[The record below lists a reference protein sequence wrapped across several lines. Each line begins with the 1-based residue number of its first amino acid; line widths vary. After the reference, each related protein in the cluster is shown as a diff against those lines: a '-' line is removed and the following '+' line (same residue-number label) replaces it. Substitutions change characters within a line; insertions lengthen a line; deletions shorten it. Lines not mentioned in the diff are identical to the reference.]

1 MARKTGLTIFGKIGG
16 AFALVLLMVM
26 GLGITA
32 INRMGAVNVR
42 TVELRDQWLPRV
54 QVMGELL
61 AALRDDRL
69 AEASVD
75 IVGSSFGH
83 HAAMKRLGRAQAAV
97 DALRHQYER
106 LIARGTRDEQL
117 LRDFD
122 TGWSAYVQ
130 AGKEMAETA
139 GGGSQ
144 LESDALYAGADNT
157 AFARCNTLLIE
168 DLAFNVAQGKR
179 ASDESAR
186 IYARTRV
193 IVLAVVVAAAIVCGL
208 LGILLVSGVS
218 LPIRR
223 MTRLMKRLSDH
234 DMSVTVEGRGRLDE
248 IGEMAQSVEVFKQ
261 NLIETERLRR
271 EQDLARTVAAE
282 DQRSMLGRMADD
294 FEQKVGQLVGILSSA
309 SSELEQA
316 AGAMSSQASFAGQ
329 KASLVAGAAQEASMS
344 VQGVAS
350 AAEQLSASI
359 REITQQVAH
368 SARISQRAAKDARD
382 TDRIVLELSA
392 SAQKI
397 GQIIGLITTIAGR
410 TNLLALNAT
419 IEAAR
424 AGDAGKGFAVVAS
437 EVKTLA
443 QQTSK
448 ATDEISEQISQIQNS
463 TGDAVAAIRAIT
475 ATIEEVSMIA
485 DTIAASVEQ
494 QGAATSE
501 IARNVQRTSNSTL
514 EVTANIGGVSQ
525 AANQTGTAA
534 AQVLDA
540 AGKLARQTGHLSTE
554 VAAFITSVRAS

>member
-1 MARKTGLTIFGKIGG
+1 MKTGLTIFGKIGG

-26 GLGITA
+26 ALGITA
-32 INRMGAVNVR
+32 IDRMSAVNVR
-42 TVELRDQWLPRV
+42 AVELRDQWLPRV

-61 AALRDDRL
+61 ASVRDYRL

-75 IVGSSFGH
+75 IMGSSFGH
-83 HAAMKRLGRAQAAV
+83 RAAMRRLAHAQSAV
-97 DALRHQYER
+97 DGLRHEYGR
-106 LIARGTRDEQL
+106 LIARGTRDEL
-117 LRDFD
+117 LLQEFD
-122 TGWSAYVQ
+122 AGWSAYMQ
-130 AGKEMAETA
+130 ASKEMAQTA
-139 GGGSQ
+139 GSGSQ
-144 LESDALYAGADNT
+144 LESDALYAGTDST
-157 AFARCNTLLIE
+157 AFARCNTLLID

-186 IYARTRV
+186 IYVRTRI
-193 IVLAVVVAAAIVCGL
+193 IVFAVVAAAGIVCGL
-208 LGILLVSGVS
+208 LGVLLVSGVS

-223 MTRLMKRLSDH
+223 MTRLMKRLSEN
-234 DMSVTVEGRGRLDE
+234 DMSVAVEGSGRRDE

-271 EQDLARTVAAE
+271 EQDLARTVAAR
-282 DQRSMLGRMADD
+282 DQKLMLGRMADD
-294 FEQKVGQLVGILSSA
+294 FEQKVGQLVSILSSA
-309 SSELEQA
+309 SGELEHA
-316 AGAMSSQASFAGQ
+316 AGAMSSQASFADQ
-329 KASLVAGAAQEASMS
+329 KASLVASAAQEAGMS

-359 REITQQVAH
+359 REITQQVTQ
-368 SARISQRAAKDARD
+368 SARISEQAARDARD

-392 SAQKI
+392 GAQKI

-448 ATDEISEQISQIQNS
+448 ATDEISEQIGQIQNS

-475 ATIEEVSMIA
+475 ATIEQVSMIA
-485 DTIAASVEQ
+485 NNIAASVEQ

-501 IARNVQRTSNSTL
+501 IARNVQRTSASTI
-514 EVTANIGGVSQ
+514 EVTANIDGVSQ
-525 AANQTGTAA
+525 AANETGAAA

-554 VAAFITSVRAS
+554 VGAFVTSVRAA

>member
-1 MARKTGLTIFGKIGG
+1 MARKNGLTIFGKIGG

-32 INRMGAVNVR
+32 IDRMGAVNLH

-75 IVGSSFGH
+75 IMGSSFGH
-83 HAAMKRLGRAQAAV
+83 NAAIKRLARAQAAV
-97 DALRHQYER
+97 DGLRHEYGR

-117 LRDFD
+117 LRQFD
-122 TGWSAYVQ
+122 SGWSAYLQ
-130 AGKEMAETA
+130 ASKEMAQTA
-139 GGGSQ
+139 GSGSQ

-157 AFARCNTLLIE
+157 AFTRCNTLLIE

-186 IYARTRV
+186 IYDRTRV
-193 IVLAVVVAAAIVCGL
+193 IVFAVVAAAAIVCGL

-223 MTRLMKRLSDH
+223 MTRLMKRLSDS
-234 DMSVTVEGRGRLDE
+234 DMSVAVEGRDRRDE

-271 EQDLARTVAAE
+271 EQDLARTVAASE
-282 DQRSMLGRMADD
+282 QKLMLGRMADD
-294 FEQKVGQLVGILSSA
+294 FEHKVGQLVSVLSSA

-316 AGAMSSQASFAGQ
+316 AGAMSSQASFADQ
-329 KASLVAGAAQEASMS
+329 KASLVTGAAQQASMS

-368 SARISQRAAKDARD
+368 SARISQQAARDARD

-392 SAQKI
+392 AAQRI

-437 EVKTLA
+437 EVKILA

-448 ATDEISEQISQIQNS
+448 ATDEIGEQIGQIQNA

-494 QGAATSE
+494 QGAATAE
-501 IARNVQRTSNSTL
+501 IAHNVQRTSTSTS
-514 EVTANIGGVSQ
+514 EVTENIAGVGR
-525 AANQTGTAA
+525 AANETEAAA

-540 AGKLARQTGHLSTE
+540 AGKLARQTGRLSTE
-554 VAAFITSVRAS
+554 VCAFVTSVRAA